1 MATCPRCR
9 GHLTDSHVCPSHPAR
24 SAIEMIAAVVVG
36 GLVGQMLVAWLDPR
50 GQADMDL
57 IGIVGGALLAIGAYR
72 ALRRA

>member
-24 SAIEMIAAVVVG
+24 TAVELIAAMVIG
-36 GLVGQMLVAWLDPR
+36 GLAGQMIVAWLDPR

-57 IGIVGGALLAIGAYR
+57 VAIVAGALIVGGSYR